1 MKTTFA
7 LCVLAFPLFTL
18 AAPSKVAYEMVNKVN
33 GVVVSTD
40 ILVKE
45 GDKCKVYSKDI
56 YETFITVYNCKLDS
70 SKFQLAGQR
79 YSSCYAESSGQ
90 PPIPTTDATQQFTV
104 KQSSANR
111 IEMKSHESEVNYE
124 VTMTLKKIDLS
135 NVPAK
140 IGDSQCVL

>member
-7 LCVLAFPLFTL
+7 LCVLALPLFAL

-45 GDKCKVYSKDI
+45 GDKCKVYSKDLH
-56 YETFITVYNCKLDS
+56 ETFITIYNCKLDS
-70 SKFQLAGQR
+70 SKFQLTGQR
-79 YSSCYAESSGQ
+79 HSSCYAESSGQ
-90 PPIPTTDATQQFTV
+90 APTPTADAAQQFSV
-104 KQSSANR
+104 KESTTTR
-111 IEMKSHESEVNYE
+111 IEMKSHESEADYE
-124 VTMTLKKIDLS
+124 ITLTLKKIDLN

-140 IGDSQCVL
+140 IGDTQCML